1 MKLLLVVV
9 LAPLGGMLASHMGRL
24 VCGIETLLY
33 QFQHSTHCHSGSVE
47 WQSILVLSVHFPDEY
62 YGEL

>member
-1 MKLLLVVV
+1 MVV
-9 LAPLGGMLASHMGRL
+9 LVPLGGVLASHMERP

-33 QFQHSTHCHSGSVE
+33 QFQCSTHCHSGSVE
-47 WQSILVLSVHFPDEY
+47 WQSILVVSVHFPDEY